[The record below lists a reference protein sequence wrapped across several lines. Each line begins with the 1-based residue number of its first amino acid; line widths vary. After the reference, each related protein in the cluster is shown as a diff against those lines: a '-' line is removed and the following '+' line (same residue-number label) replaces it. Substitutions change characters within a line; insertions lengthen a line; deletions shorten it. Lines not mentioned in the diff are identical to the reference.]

1 MIASIFLTRG
11 SLPAYHMH
19 GTRKKRHGLMLQCGE
34 CNFPAKPLPHFA
46 GNRAVNMKKAIIL
59 SAGQGSRLGH
69 LTDNKP
75 KCLIEFNGR
84 TLLDRQLDA
93 LAANSI
99 DEVVVVTGFRDDQ
112 IEGALA
118 RRGDIG
124 PRVRTVYNPFYK
136 VADNLGSLFVAREEI
151 AGDVLV
157 WNGDTLV
164 SEELMARVVGNQTQ
178 DGICVTIDRKDGYD
192 EDDMKVVVDDAGR
205 LHAIGKRLDLAEVNA
220 ESIGLLAFR
229 GAGAQ
234 TFRHAIERAIRTSE
248 GTTIWY
254 LRVIHQIA
262 QEAPVWT
269 LDINGHE
276 WGEVDFPEDVE
287 SAQALT
293 ARWDAIRKP
302 VAA

>member
-1 MIASIFLTRG
+1 
-11 SLPAYHMH
+11 
-19 GTRKKRHGLMLQCGE
+19 MLQCGE
-34 CNFPAKPLPHFA
+34 CNFFAKSMPHFR
-46 GNRAVNMKKAIIL
+46 GNRATDMRKCIIL

-69 LTDNKP
+69 LTTDRP

-93 LAANSI
+93 LAANGV

-112 IEGALA
+112 IESALK
-118 RRGDIG
+118 RRGEIG

-151 AGDVLV
+151 EGDVLV

-164 SEELMARVVGNQTQ
+164 SESLMAQVVGNADQN
-178 DGICVTIDRKDGYD
+178 GICVTIDRKDGYD

-205 LHAIGKRLDLAEVNA
+205 LHAIGKRLDLKTVNA

-229 GAGAQ
+229 GSGAQ

-269 LDINGHE
+269 LDINGEE

-287 SAQALT
+287 SAHALT
-293 ARWDAIRKP
+293 LRWDEARKAE
-302 VAA
+302 AA

>member
-1 MIASIFLTRG
+1 
-11 SLPAYHMH
+11 
-19 GTRKKRHGLMLQCGE
+19 
-34 CNFPAKPLPHFA
+34 
-46 GNRAVNMKKAIIL
+46 MKKAIIL

-69 LTDNKP
+69 LTDDRP

-93 LAANSI
+93 LAANGV
-99 DEVVVVTGFRDDQ
+99 EEAVVVTGFRDDQ
-112 IEGALA
+112 IEAALK
-118 RRGDIG
+118 RRGDRG
-124 PRVRTVYNPFYK
+124 PKVRTVYNPFYK

-164 SEELMARVVGNQTQ
+164 SEELMARVVGNHGQE
-178 DGICVTIDRKDGYD
+178 GICVTIDRKDGYD

-205 LHAIGKRLDLAEVNA
+205 LHAIGKRLDLADVNA

-234 TFRHAIERAIRTSE
+234 TFRHAIERAIRSSE

-269 LDINGHE
+269 LDIKGHE
-276 WGEVDFPEDVE
+276 WGEVDFPEDVDNAE
-287 SAQALT
+287 ALT
-293 ARWDAIRKP
+293 VRWDKERKAK
-302 VAA
+302 AA

>member
-1 MIASIFLTRG
+1 
-11 SLPAYHMH
+11 
-19 GTRKKRHGLMLQCGE
+19 
-34 CNFPAKPLPHFA
+34 
-46 GNRAVNMKKAIIL
+46 MKKAIIL

-69 LTDNKP
+69 LTDSKP

-93 LAANSI
+93 LAVNGVE
-99 DEVVVVTGFRDDQ
+99 DVVVVTGFRDDQ
-112 IEGALA
+112 IEAALK
-118 RRGDIG
+118 RRSDIG
-124 PRVRTVYNPFYK
+124 PSVRTVYNPFYK
-136 VADNLGSLFVAREEI
+136 VADNLGSLFVARDEI
-151 AGDVLV
+151 QGDVLV

-164 SEELMARVVGNQTQ
+164 SEELMEQVVGNSDQ
-178 DGICVTIDRKDGYD
+178 DGICVTIDRKPDYD
-192 EDDMKVVVDDAGR
+192 EDDMKVIVDDAGR
-205 LHAIGKRLDLAEVNA
+205 LHAIGKRLDLTQVNA

-262 QEAPVWT
+262 LEAPVWT

-287 SAQALT
+287 NAQALT
-293 ARWDAIRKP
+293 ARWDDASKSK
-302 VAA
+302 AA

>member
-1 MIASIFLTRG
+1 M
-11 SLPAYHMH
+11 
-19 GTRKKRHGLMLQCGE
+19 
-34 CNFPAKPLPHFA
+34 
-46 GNRAVNMKKAIIL
+46 
-59 SAGQGSRLGH
+59 
-69 LTDNKP
+69 
-75 KCLIEFNGR
+75 
-84 TLLDRQLDA
+84 
-93 LAANSI
+93 
-99 DEVVVVTGFRDDQ
+99 
-112 IEGALA
+112 
-118 RRGDIG
+118 
-124 PRVRTVYNPFYK
+124 RTVYNPFYK
-136 VADNLGSLFVAREEI
+136 VADNLGSLFVARDEI
-151 AGDVLV
+151 QGDVLV

-164 SEELMARVVGNQTQ
+164 SNELMGRVVGNGAQ

-205 LHAIGKRLDLAEVNA
+205 LHAIGKRLDMAVVNA

-234 TFRHAIERAIRTSE
+234 IFRHAIERAIRSPE

-287 SAQALT
+287 SAEALT
-293 ARWDAIRKP
+293 ARWDEVRKAK
-302 VAA
+302 AA

>member
-1 MIASIFLTRG
+1 
-11 SLPAYHMH
+11 
-19 GTRKKRHGLMLQCGE
+19 
-34 CNFPAKPLPHFA
+34 
-46 GNRAVNMKKAIIL
+46 MKKAIIL

-69 LTDNKP
+69 LTDDKP

-93 LAANSI
+93 LAANGLE
-99 DEVVVVTGFRDDQ
+99 DVVVVTGFRDDQ
-112 IEGALA
+112 IEAALK
-118 RRGDIG
+118 RRGDLG
-124 PRVRTVYNPFYK
+124 PNVRTIYNPFYK
-136 VADNLGSLFVAREEI
+136 VADNLGSLYIARDEI
-151 AGDVLV
+151 QGDVLV

-164 SEELMARVVGNQTQ
+164 SDELMARVVGNAAQE
-178 DGICVTIDRKDGYD
+178 GICVTIDRKPGYD

-205 LHAIGKRLDLAEVNA
+205 LHAIGKRLDLAQVNA

-234 TFRHAIERAIRTSE
+234 TFRHAIERAIRTAE

-269 LDINGHE
+269 FDIKGEE
-276 WGEVDFPEDVE
+276 WGEVDFPEDVPAAE
-287 SAQALT
+287 ALT
-293 ARWDAIRKP
+293 VHWDEVRKAK
-302 VAA
+302 AA